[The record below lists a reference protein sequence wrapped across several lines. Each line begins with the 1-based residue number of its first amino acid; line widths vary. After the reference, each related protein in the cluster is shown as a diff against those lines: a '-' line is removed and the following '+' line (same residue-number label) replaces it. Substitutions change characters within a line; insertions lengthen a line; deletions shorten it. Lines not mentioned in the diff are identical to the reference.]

1 MSYRV
6 MLCIAAVL
14 VVTLTA
20 GCATSIRSAPG
31 ALPLGAPSTKAT
43 YDILGD
49 TEGTS
54 SGILLFGIFKIT
66 GESKVGTIS
75 GGGPVILPCP
85 IEAAAVYNA
94 IEAKEG
100 ADALIAPRWKM
111 EETNYILWKDK
122 TATCKGKAIR
132 YNPSAQ

>member
-1 MSYRV
+1 MSQRV
-6 MLCIAAVL
+6 MLCIAAAL
-14 VVTLTA
+14 VVMLTA
-20 GCATSIRSAPG
+20 GCATAIRSTPG
-31 ALPLGAPSTKAT
+31 VLPLGDPSTSAT

-54 SGILLFGIFKIT
+54 SGILLFGIFVIT
-66 GESKVGTIS
+66 GESKVGS
-75 GGGPVILPCP
+75 VGGGPVLFPCP
-85 IEAAAVYNA
+85 IEAAAIYNA

-111 EETNYILWKDK
+111 EATNYVLWLKK